1 MERNTVNIDI
11 ESYNEL
17 LIKAHKYDK
26 MKKNNETIIEDK
38 VDSSEI
44 KAFVDENSI
53 CNKSFK

>member
-26 MKKNNETIIEDK
+26 MKENNEIIIENK
-38 VDSSEI
+38 VDSSKI
-44 KAFVDENSI
+44 KVFLDENSI